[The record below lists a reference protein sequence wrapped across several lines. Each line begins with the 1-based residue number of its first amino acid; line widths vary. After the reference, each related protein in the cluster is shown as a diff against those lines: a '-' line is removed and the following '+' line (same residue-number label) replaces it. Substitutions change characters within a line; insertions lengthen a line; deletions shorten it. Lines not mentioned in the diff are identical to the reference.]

1 MESRSIKEVSSSES
15 LEAAGPW
22 LHSDLGMLPLRPSR
36 EPVLTEVTLFM
47 ILCYGSP
54 GKSTSPPSNSLQVW
68 LKIRKVL
75 KMVQAGACRDGT
87 RKREKRRFTSGLWPW
102 ADSWPQQAGI
112 LCTVCVEAASESLCW
127 KASSHAPT
135 APVPVHCELDLT
147 SFIVSHFSGK
157 ACR

>member
-54 GKSTSPPSNSLQVW
+54 GKSTPPPSNSLQVW

-75 KMVQAGACRDGT
+75 KMVQAGECISEGLQRGNKGE
-87 RKREKRRFTSGLWPW
+87 RKGGSPVGCGCGRTAGL
-102 ADSWPQQAGI
+102 SR
-112 LCTVCVEAASESLCW
+112 LASF
-127 KASSHAPT
+127 
-135 APVPVHCELDLT
+135 VQYV
-147 SFIVSHFSGK
+147 
-157 ACR
+157 